1 MSDGA
6 DVADPVSVEDIQR
19 EYLDDLKCRASPAHY
34 VNVRQR
40 LQRTLAALKAVQVR
54 DVQPLHVLR
63 YRNQVRRQGASNR
76 TANLVADSLRAM
88 FAWAVGCGLMA
99 TNPLRGIPR
108 LPDGIGVSV
117 G

>member
-6 DVADPVSVEDIQR
+6 DVAGTVSVDDIQR
-19 EYLDDLKCRASPAHY
+19 EYLEDLKCRVSPAHY

-40 LQRTLAALKAVQVR
+40 LQRTLVALSAVQVR
-54 DVQPLHVLR
+54 DVQPLLVIR
-63 YRNQVRRQGASNR
+63 YRNQVRQQGASNR

-88 FAWAVGCGLMA
+88 FAWAVGCGLTA

-108 LPDGIGVSV
+108 RVPSRSR
-117 G
+117 